1 MAICIVIKSY
11 MLNLPK
17 ATLIARHKYTGTF
30 GVNKSEN

>member
-1 MAICIVIKSY
+1 MAIWIVIKSY

-17 ATLIARHKYTGTF
+17 ATLIAPHKYPGTV